1 MIAFENWCNDAE
13 IRKVNFFLKNVELEI
28 TKRDI
33 LLGKIKLKIN
43 LFKILIFSFILSK
56 NTTISDDIF
65 DSSVYVIHTGVYK

>member
-1 MIAFENWCNDAE
+1 M
-13 IRKVNFFLKNVELEI
+13 NFFLKNVELEI

-43 LFKILIFSFILSK
+43 LFKILIFSFILPK